1 MKIAT
6 KITRPRVLDDDDDDD
21 DDDERCEE
29 IERNAR
35 DVVDV
40 IAGGGRRG
48 FVANTYA
55 EDARFSDDELDDARA
70 TNDHDARATND
81 HDAQDGDGDDFS
93 DSFEDFDD
101 DSDSHGDA
109 HVEDAR
115 AHLERAFHDAQDEPV
130 DDDDVGAV
138 EAPTVLSAKSKN
150 KLTKQ
155 SNLHAWMNRASN
167 FMRDIVVALG
177 DASGVVRFTEDMDL
191 ISLGEKIFRARV
203 AMCGSSNAVCNTNW
217 ALLVKYDAEHG
228 SLRMPAPGMNP
239 KGIWCCILCLLKGNT
254 MPLFRLD
261 GDIGPFRRHAKAK
274 HARELAVLNG
284 NEDSPWKQRQS
295 DVSVPKPMTL
305 KTRAGKVLE
314 HMLSDVPVE
323 RDKAKVSRVLWLA
336 TAWMTLEGGTYAMLT
351 GAVTIINLIYY
362 VVSGCNSRLPQFSHK
377 MVVGVRKAFEKRAI
391 ERLRKQIKQAEYVT
405 LSFDLWMNSRGQ
417 DVFALMANF
426 SNKFGSN
433 VSRVLGV
440 VKNGTL
446 RAEEMKSAIVD
457 AAKLH
462 PELQG
467 KVVALVS
474 DQGANVQKVTS
485 ALLKD
490 CKFIYHPNS
499 LQLQLLCAAHR
510 FATLL
515 RHAMEHLKTCTLYP
529 EEKTVAAHG
538 KAPYAKTENKPK
550 GREGNDAGHFGSG
563 IWTFGDLVA
572 RVIRGTNFFAKSSTA
587 KREYDSVAGM
597 LNAEGDDFLLEF
609 DEARVRP
616 PRTIPRTRFN
626 FIVQMIDECLA
637 SRRKMQAA
645 MAMRSTAVNKSRP
658 YTWQDQDTISTGGY
672 AVLEAMHGELELLG
686 KHCSLSQS
694 ASHYT
699 FVDVCLVVL
708 LQTAASKKSH
718 LESGE
723 ELNALENAPSNDAS
737 INEQLVQR
745 ACAKARHV
753 LSGKIHSLLEN
764 QFEGLAAYAAASVQ
778 HESSSQ
784 IRPNPPEDVMT
795 RCALMSL
802 YLHPAMWASPELY
815 GVVSTEDNAFQFE
828 DMQPTKRVSAR
839 LERFMG
845 HVFHELVWNE
855 VVTVTQT
862 RARAGASAAPEVDD
876 AVEIARSVALEI
888 ELGVDV
894 LSLWGSQGA
903 ARTAMED
910 EHAVRSK
917 VKTEAFA
924 YRTLLHSTKAYDLVY
939 APSSMKVNEKASMT
953 IIAFWSQ
960 PEVRD
965 KCPLLAAYARLLFSI
980 PQTQCDC
987 ERLFSMFGR
996 LTAGPRANTSLDS
1009 LQTSARVC
1017 FNLSPHEVYSMA
1029 LDGGEVEVVDTDD
1042 DDDGYERDP
1051 SYDMRRAAAMDR
1063 RAEQSEIRR
1072 RHGAE
1077 RMHSDVKETY
1087 ATARVDAMTS
1097 APEAAK
1103 SAKRRATLGGEAAA
1117 KCCDGIRRRR
1127 NNGTTPN
1134 APARTQQRTPTE

>member
-6 KITRPRVLDDDDDDD
+6 KITRPVRVLHDD
-21 DDDERCEE
+21 DDDERCEDV
-29 IERNAR
+29 ERNAR
-35 DVVDV
+35 EVNDV

-55 EDARFSDDELDDARA
+55 EDARFSDDELDDARV
-70 TNDHDARATND
+70 TNNHDA
-81 HDAQDGDGDDFS
+81 HGGDDDDFS

-101 DSDSHGDA
+101 DRDSHDA
-109 HVEDAR
+109 NVEDAR
-115 AHLERAFHDAQDEPV
+115 AHLERAFQDAHDEPV
-130 DDDDVGAV
+130 DDADDDDVGAFQAASV
-138 EAPTVLSAKSKN
+138 ELGPSKYAMTKES
-150 KLTKQ
+150 KLQ
-155 SNLHAWMNRASN
+155 AWRNRALN
-167 FMRDIVVALG
+167 FMHAIISALG
-177 DASGVVRFTEDMDL
+177 DPTGVVRYTEDNDL
-191 ISLGEKIFRARV
+191 LKLGEKIFRARV
-203 AMCGSSNAVCNTNW
+203 AMSGSSSAAVSHTNW
-217 ALLVKYDAEHG
+217 SLLVKYDEEKG
-228 SLRMPAPGMNP
+228 SCCMPAPGMDP
-239 KGIWCCILCLLKGNT
+239 KGLWCCILCLLANKD
-254 MPLFRLD
+254 MPLFRLQ
-261 GDIGPFRRHAKAK
+261 GDIGVFSRHAKAK
-274 HARELAVLNG
+274 HARELAVLNSAF
-284 NEDSPWKQRQS
+284 ESPWKQRQL
-295 DVSVPKPMTL
+295 DVSVPKPTTL
-305 KTRAGKVLE
+305 KTRSGKTLE
-314 HMLSDVPVE
+314 HMFSDVPVE
-323 RDKAKVSRVLWLA
+323 GDKQKVSRVLWLA
-336 TAWMTLEGGTYAMLT
+336 TAWMTLEGETYAIIT
-351 GAVTIINLIYY
+351 AAVSILNL
-362 VVSGCNSRLPQFSHK
+362 VWHVATFGMFRLPQFTHK
-377 MVVGVRKAFEKRAI
+377 MVVAVRKAFEQRAI
-391 ERLRKQIKQAEYVT
+391 ERLRKQLKEAEYVT
-405 LSFDLWMNSRGQ
+405 LSFDLWMSSRGQ

-426 SNKFGSN
+426 SNKLGSN

-462 PELQG
+462 PELKG

-474 DQGANVQKVTS
+474 DQGANVQKVSS

-490 CKFIYHPNS
+490 CNFIYHPNAIA
-499 LQLQLLCAAHR
+499 LQLLCAAHR

-515 RHAMEHLKTCTLYP
+515 RHAMEQLKTCTLYP
-529 EEKTVAAHG
+529 DEKTVAAQG
-538 KAPYAKTENKPK
+538 KAPYGKTESKPK
-550 GREGNDAGHFGSG
+550 GREGSDAGHFGSC

-616 PRTIPRTRFN
+616 PRTIPKTRFN
-626 FIVQMIDECLA
+626 FIVQMLDECLA
-637 SRRKMQAA
+637 NRRKLQAA
-645 MAMRSTAVNKSRP
+645 MDMRSTAVNKSRP

-996 LTAGPRANTSLDS
+996 LTAGPRANTSLGS
-1009 LQTSARVC
+1009 LQASARVC

-1103 SAKRRATLGGEAAA
+1103 SAKRRSTLGGEAAA